1 MESIREF
8 LSEAYTGEL
17 KRRRLGYA
25 AVFAAS
31 FCVGLIRLT
40 LFEAKLAPF
49 ALAAALALLITDR
62 EPKLALLGALG
73 GALVTGSVPT
83 MAFCCFAAPPRRS

>member
-49 ALAAALALLITDR
+49 ALAAVSYTHLTLPTIC
-62 EPKLALLGALG
+62 
-73 GALVTGSVPT
+73 SV
-83 MAFCCFAAPPRRS
+83 